1 MTVEVR
7 QKFSPPE
14 VRGRKGDRLVMVTA
28 YDHPTAR
35 MAEAAGVDLILVG
48 DSMGTAILGY
58 ASTIPVTVED
68 ILHHTQAVVRGAP
81 NTLVVAD
88 LPFLSY
94 QISDAQAVENA
105 GRLIKEGGADAV
117 KLEGGQAMVPRV
129 RAIVAAG
136 IPLMGHV
143 GLTPQTAGAL
153 GGLKVQGRELDQAR
167 AILADAEAV
176 ADAGAF
182 SLVVEAVPTVL
193 GELITAHVPI
203 PTIGIGA
210 GVACDGQ
217 VLVSADL
224 LGLFPDL
231 PAPKFAKAYGDIGA
245 AIRDAF
251 ARFAADVRAG
261 TFPDADHGYHMRR
274 DTAAALR
281 DEVGRRQ

>member
-1 MTVEVR
+1 MTAEVR
-7 QKFSPPE
+7 QKLSPPE
-14 VRGRKGDRLVMVTA
+14 VRGRKGEHLVMVTA

-58 ASTIPVTVED
+58 ASTVPVTLDD

-81 NTLVVAD
+81 NTLIVAD

-94 QISDAQAVENA
+94 QVSDAQAIENA

-117 KLEGGQAMVPRV
+117 KLEGGAAMVPRI
-129 RAIVAAG
+129 RAIVTAG

-143 GLTPQTAGAL
+143 GLTPQSAGAL
-153 GGLKVQGRELDQAR
+153 GGLKVQGRDLDHAR

-176 ADAGAF
+176 AAAGAF
-182 SLVVEAVPTVL
+182 SLVVEAVPAVL
-193 GELITAHVPI
+193 GELLTARVPI

-210 GVACDGQ
+210 GAACDGQ

-231 PAPKFAKAYGDIGA
+231 LAPKFAKAYGEIGA
-245 AIRDAF
+245 AMRDAF
-251 ARFAADVRAG
+251 AHFAADVRAG
-261 TFPDADHGYHMRR
+261 TFPDTDHSYRMRR
-274 DTAAALR
+274 ETAAALR
-281 DEVGRRQ
+281 DEYGE